1 MIFYLH
7 FFKMFLNV
15 IDSSYSLCVF
25 LQLDYK
31 RGMNGDIR
39 AMVDGKL
46 VKKTEGGIGEIL
58 VKIVVKIKKWKLWG
72 KLTAADI

>member
-1 MIFYLH
+1 MMMILLFI

-15 IDSSYSLCVF
+15 IDSSYSLFVF

-39 AMVDGKL
+39 AMVDGNL
-46 VKKTEGGIGEIL
+46 VKKTEGGIGEIV
-58 VKIVVKIKKWKLWG
+58 VKIVVKMKK
-72 KLTAADI
+72 

>member
-1 MIFYLH
+1 
-7 FFKMFLNV
+7 MFLNV
-15 IDSSYSLCVF
+15 LIIV

-46 VKKTEGGIGEIL
+46 VKKTEGGIGEIDGL
-58 VKIVVKIKKWKLWG
+58 DWIGDWRDPGQNRGENKKVKDVRKDTSCG
-72 KLTAADI
+72 

>member
-1 MIFYLH
+1 
-7 FFKMFLNV
+7 MFLNV
-15 IDSSYSLCVF
+15 LIIV

-39 AMVDGKL
+39 AMVEGKL

-58 VKIVVKIKKWKLWG
+58 VKIVVKIKKSENCEEN
-72 KLTAADI
+72 

>member
-1 MIFYLH
+1 
-7 FFKMFLNV
+7 MFLNV

-58 VKIVVKIKKWKLWG
+58 HKIVVKIKKSESCEENQQLQ
-72 KLTAADI
+72 I

>member
-1 MIFYLH
+1 MFIWTDGGHFYFSFLN
-7 FFKMFLNV
+7 KFLNV
-15 IDSSYSLCVF
+15 LIIV

-39 AMVDGKL
+39 AMVEGKL

-58 VKIVVKIKKWKLWG
+58 VKIVVKIKKSESCEEN
-72 KLTAADI
+72 

>member
-1 MIFYLH
+1 MHLNLKKLSKSPSWIFINENVL
-7 FFKMFLNV
+7 LNLIIIV
-15 IDSSYSLCVF
+15 

-46 VKKTEGGIGEIL
+46 VKKTEGGIGEI
-58 VKIVVKIKKWKLWG
+58 VVKMKK
-72 KLTAADI
+72 

>member
-1 MIFYLH
+1 MVMIFI
-7 FFKMFLNV
+7 FIFVKMFLNV

-46 VKKTEGGIGEIL
+46 VKKTEGGIL
-58 VKIVVKIKKWKLWG
+58 VKIVVKIKKSESCEENQQLQ
-72 KLTAADI
+72 I

>member
-1 MIFYLH
+1 
-7 FFKMFLNV
+7 MFLNV
-15 IDSSYSLCVF
+15 LIIV

-46 VKKTEGGIGEIL
+46 VKKTEGEIGD
-58 VKIVVKIKKWKLWG
+58 IVVKK
-72 KLTAADI
+72 